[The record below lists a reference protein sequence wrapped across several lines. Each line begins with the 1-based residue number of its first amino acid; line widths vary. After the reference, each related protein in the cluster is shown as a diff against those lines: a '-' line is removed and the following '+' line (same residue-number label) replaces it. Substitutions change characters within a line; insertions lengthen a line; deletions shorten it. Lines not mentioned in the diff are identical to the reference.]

1 MITSLPQWRDRFA
14 LIWDEELRASL
25 AQLYIPNEFQTRGY
39 QMKPILNKIAQVLR
53 KPPKVILAKV
63 IQELRG
69 EIERYTAPS
78 RTQRFKA
85 QALLHAVGQPDMQT
99 LWNALANTPHLGIS
113 CPEEVADYERLFPG
127 DKARILEAAQ
137 EALEHRIDL
146 LGSGR
151 IGLGKKIDWHKDYKT
166 NLSWQPAYMKR
177 IEYNNPDKP
186 SDVKMPWEVSRL
198 QWLIP
203 AGQAY
208 LLTKEER
215 YAELVRDVLAD
226 WIDNNPYAFS
236 INWSCTME
244 VALRVF
250 GWTWFFHVFHT
261 APSWQDP
268 AFREK
273 FLCALYLHGEFTL
286 RYIERSDVNGNHFT
300 ADAAA
305 LVVAGLFWGKAKE
318 PQRWLE
324 EGWNALCDELPKQV
338 CSDGVDFEASV
349 PYHRLVTELF
359 LYPALLR
366 EKLGHDV
373 PTTYRE
379 RVTKMAVFSEAYSR
393 ANGTVPLFGDADDA
407 RALPFGAQ
415 NLNDHRYLSGIV
427 GILWKTPTMVSRFS
441 GSRTEPFWLLGREV
455 ACALPDTLLPTL
467 PIPSQAF
474 EAGGFY
480 VLRSEQ
486 DHVFIDCGPVGFG
499 NRGGHGHNDIL
510 SFEASLCGINLVSD
524 CGAYLYTASYA
535 ERNNFRSTA
544 YHNTPQI
551 DSEEANR
558 FISPDLLWYLHYDA
572 IPQKRL
578 WEETPEVC
586 QFVGSHSGYTR
597 LAKPVTPVRKIAL
610 DKRRHALAIQDTF
623 EGVGSHQIEIPLHL
637 APHVTAVRNPGDVLV
652 LLAEGRRFHIFV
664 ESTGNWNF
672 EQTAGR
678 VSESYGTTVPVQ
690 RLAWSHT
697 GEMPCT
703 FTLCLIPEE
712 SVPENITRW
721 LREVL
726 PA

>member
-1 MITSLPQWRDRFA
+1 MKSLLSKVA
-14 LIWDEELRASL
+14 
-25 AQLYIPNEFQTRGY
+25 RG
-39 QMKPILNKIAQVLR
+39 LR
-53 KPPKVILAKV
+53 KPPKVIIAKV
-63 IQELRG
+63 VQELRG

-85 QALLHAVGQPDMQT
+85 ASLLRAVGQPDMQT
-99 LWNALANTPHLGIS
+99 LWNTLAKAPHLGIS
-113 CPEEVADYERLFPG
+113 SPEQLADYESLFPG
-127 DKARILEAAQ
+127 DKARILEGAQ

-151 IGLGKKIDWHKDYKT
+151 IGLGKKIDWHRDYKT
-166 NLSWQPAYMKR
+166 NISWQPAYMKR

-208 LLTKEER
+208 LLTKEEK
-215 YAELVRDVLAD
+215 YAELVRDVLSD

-236 INWSCTME
+236 VNWSCTME

-250 GWTWFFHVFHT
+250 SWTWFFYAFHD
-261 APSWQDP
+261 APSWREN

-324 EGWNALCDELPKQV
+324 EGWNALCDELPKQAFP
-338 CSDGVDFEASV
+338 DGVDFESSV
-349 PYHRLVTELF
+349 PYHRLVAELF

-366 EKLGHDV
+366 EKFGLEV
-373 PTTYRE
+373 PASYRE
-379 RVTKMAVFSEAYSR
+379 RVTKMAQFSEAYSR
-393 ANGTVPLFGDADDA
+393 GNGTVPLFGDADDA

-415 NLNDHRYLSGIV
+415 NLNDHRYLPGMV
-427 GILWKTPTMVSRFS
+427 GVLWRVPEMVSRFS
-441 GSRTEPFWLLGREV
+441 GSRTESFWLLGREV
-455 ACALPDTLLPTL
+455 SNALPDTSLPQS

-480 VLRSEQ
+480 VLRSDQ
-486 DHVFIDCGPVGFG
+486 DHLFVDCGPVGFG

-510 SFEASLCGINLVSD
+510 SFEVSLEGVNLVSD
-524 CGAYLYTASYA
+524 CGAYLYTASYT

-544 YHNTPQI
+544 YHNTPKI
-551 DSEEANR
+551 DGEEANR
-558 FISPDLLWYLHYDA
+558 FISPDMLWYLHYDA

-578 WEETPEVC
+578 WQDTPEVGR
-586 QFVGSHSGYTR
+586 FVGSHSGYTR
-597 LAKPVTPVRKIAL
+597 LAQPVTPVRKFAL
-610 DKRRHALAIQDTF
+610 DKRLHAVAIQDCF
-623 EGVGSHQIEIPLHL
+623 EGNGTHEIEIPIHL
-637 APHVTAVRNPGDVLV
+637 APGVTVEGTSSDALYLVGGGRKFRVLV
-652 LLAEGRRFHIFV
+652 ESV
-664 ESTGNWNF
+664 EEWKF
-672 EQTAGR
+672 ELTAGR
-678 VSESYGTTVPVQ
+678 VSESYGVTVPVQ
-690 RLAWSHT
+690 RLAWSRKGNT
-697 GEMPCT
+697 PCT
-703 FTLCLIPEE
+703 FTLCLIPAEN
-712 SVPENITRW
+712 VPTDVKQW
-721 LREVL
+721 LSEIL